1 MEVVGA
7 AIILAGAVLSVMNQV
22 LHPASSDD
30 DKNQVH
36 WYCIL
41 FYLASNIPMA
51 CSANYKERNFSEVC
65 SRLHTQGSTSHP
77 VHRLI

>member
-30 DKNQVH
+30 DKSQVH

-51 CSANYKERNFSEVC
+51 CSANYKERNFSEV
-65 SRLHTQGSTSHP
+65 SYTPGGRASQP
-77 VHRLI
+77 VYRPT